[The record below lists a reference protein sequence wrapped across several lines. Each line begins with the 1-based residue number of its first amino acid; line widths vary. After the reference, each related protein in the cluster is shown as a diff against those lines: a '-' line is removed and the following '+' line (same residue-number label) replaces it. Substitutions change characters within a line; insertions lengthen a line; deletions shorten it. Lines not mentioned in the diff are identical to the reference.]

1 MKEHHR
7 FFTPVRDFTV
17 YISRIREWEKL
28 RMWQDLFGQLGG
40 GRGVPQILQPWR
52 MHPRRGTQDF
62 PHAVL
67 LNRRNSREG
76 KGAHS
81 FLKKVH
87 IFTFLIVH
95 VLVLVL
101 VYSFFQTYN
110 FVYCRRTL
118 LIFLI

>member
-1 MKEHHR
+1 MGKIADVAR
-7 FFTPVRDFTV
+7 PVW
-17 YISRIREWEKL
+17 S
-28 RMWQDLFGQLGG
+28 MAGG

-118 LIFLI
+118 LIFLINPQPFKFF